1 MTENYIVA
9 YRANGTYTP
18 ISIFINGDVIDATFP
33 IKDEWDAIEMVLKF
47 CNPADR
53 EVVAKK
59 TILNY
64 DAYREDV
71 DNITLGMLEILNE
84 V

>member
-9 YRANGTYTP
+9 YRANKTYTP
-18 ISIFINGDVIDATFP
+18 ISIFIDGTTIDPTFP
-33 IKDEWDAIEMVLKF
+33 IRNGWDAVEMVLKF
-47 CNPADR
+47 CNPADG

-64 DAYREDV
+64 EAYKEDA
-71 DNITLGMLEILNE
+71 DNITLGMLEVLNE